1 MFNRV
6 VICGAAGQL
15 GHELSLVFEAA
26 GCQVLRQVRAQLDL
40 TNAPLVERTLAAFEP
55 ELVINSA
62 AYNMVD
68 VAEQEPQAAYQV
80 NALAVRNLAV
90 ACRQLDAR
98 LVHFSTDYV
107 FDGRKSSPYVEVD
120 APGPINVYGRSKL
133 AGERAVAAGNRR
145 HIIVRTSW
153 VYSPWRKNFV
163 KTILRLAGERDQLRI
178 VADQRGCPTAACD
191 VAAACLQTAM
201 RCVLDSK
208 RVIFGTYHYAGLGE
222 ATWCE
227 FARTIVNLAGN
238 RLARSPEIVAIP
250 TTAHPTLAAR
260 PPDTRLDCTAIV
272 QAFGVKLHPWR
283 ESLANTI
290 DELLTE
296 KDVA

>member
-1 MFNRV
+1 MRVLLLGGTGQIGTEIRRIALLQNIRV
-6 VICGAAGQL
+6 VAPSRSALKLEDAAAIEQ
-15 GHELSLVFEAA
+15 VFTSEPWDVVINAA
-26 GCQVLRQVRAQLDL
+26 AYTDVDRAESE
-40 TNAPLVERTLAAFEP
+40 ERTAFAINATMPSQLA
-55 ELVINSA
+55 
-62 AYNMVD
+62 
-68 VAEQEPQAAYQV
+68 
-80 NALAVRNLAV
+80 NLTKNRAIP
-90 ACRQLDAR
+90 L
-98 LVHFSTDYV
+98 LHISTDYV

-120 APGPINVYGRSKL
+120 EPGPINVYGRSKL
-133 AGERAVAAGNRR
+133 AGERAVAASNRR

-153 VYSPWRKNFV
+153 VYSSWRKNFV
-163 KTILRLAGERDQLRI
+163 ETVLRLAGERDQLRI

-208 RVIFGTYHYAGLGE
+208 RATFGTYHYAGLGE

-250 TTAHPTLAAR
+250 TTAHPTPAAR
-260 PPDTRLDCTAIV
+260 PLDTRLDCTAIV